1 MHQRTSI
8 ALLVLLASTLPAA
21 AVAQDARPDFR
32 AQAEQ
37 LLQELEDDRADIRS
51 LAQQVEAAS
60 GDMARVLNRRLERR
74 QMDTLDTAHRFAQL
88 VVEQEASGGDPG
100 RYKDDAVQILQGI
113 PQAIQ
118 QHMDQLRTRMGE
130 LDGQAEQAS
139 GPALAA
145 IDVDRSRVGERMD
158 TLFKGLLRNLELS
171 RDIGIDA
178 AVQEAWLRQTLTQRG
193 QLLSVA
199 LALTIEDM
207 QTLREQISDFPD
219 DADLRGSL
227 KIEENRARRLA
238 GSLERFVAMVAPLEL
253 PVAEYRQQ
261 LIETTGAVTTDV
273 FDLEVLEGLFSRWF
287 SGMADWLGSNLPQL
301 MFKFLVLV
309 LILWIARL
317 LARVARKIVTRGLD
331 TSGLRVSRLLRNM
344 IISTTAN
351 VVLLLGVLI
360 ALAQIGFSVG
370 PLLAGLG
377 IAGFIIGFALQ
388 DTLGNFASGLMIL
401 FYRPY
406 DVGDFIETGGVFG
419 KVSSMSLVN
428 TTVLTIDNQTLVIP
442 NSKIWGD
449 VIKNVTAQKMRRVD
463 MVFGISYGDDIPK
476 AEKILEEIVAAH
488 DKVLDDPEP
497 VIRLHALG
505 ESSVDFIVRPLVK
518 TEDYWDVHWDI
529 TRSVKM
535 RFDEAG
541 VCIPFPQR
549 DVHLFYETPPKVA
562 GESATDQA

>member
-1 MHQRTSI
+1 
-8 ALLVLLASTLPAA
+8 LPAA

-505 ESSVDFIVRPLVK
+505 ESSVDFIVRPWVK